1 MFMIEDGGIN
11 SMSDAYD
18 LVRISIQ
25 IEIIVIVIRHHHHIS
40 STNIYTKR
48 KCDGGWVKRGG
59 VRDGNKD
66 VQSND
71 KNKIKC
77 KQIHMLCG
85 SRNIT
90 AIVVKSQEWKT

>member
-48 KCDGGWVKRGG
+48 KCDGG
-59 VRDGNKD
+59 
-66 VQSND
+66 
-71 KNKIKC
+71 
-77 KQIHMLCG
+77 
-85 SRNIT
+85 
-90 AIVVKSQEWKT
+90 